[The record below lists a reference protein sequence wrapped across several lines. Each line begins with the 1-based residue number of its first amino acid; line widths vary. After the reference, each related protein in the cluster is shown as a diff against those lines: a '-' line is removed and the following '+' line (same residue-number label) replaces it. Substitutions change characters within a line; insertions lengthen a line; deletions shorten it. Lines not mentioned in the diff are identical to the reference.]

1 MRLLIRILTSGF
13 PYLTVLAAL
22 IGLVFPGPATAIY
35 TAIPILVMIMMACV
49 GATISLSAI
58 LGEWRRWPW
67 IVLILFGQS
76 IVLPLAGILVGFL
89 LWNPADRLGLLL
101 ASVAPVEASA
111 SVLIL
116 LAGGSEPLGIA
127 LLLGSSIST
136 VVVMPFAL
144 RLAGQPSF
152 SVAPVGIALWLLVVV
167 VGPLFLGSTIR
178 GRFLQ
183 TKDPRQSAG
192 AVSAVALLLVIYGV
206 GSLRPALG
214 EPAQWLL
221 LVLACLGLNAAGYAS
236 GWYGMRALQASRE
249 DCVAVLFTGGMREF
263 GVAVGLALQFFGPEP
278 AVAAALYGLTTMV
291 TSGLVLKWVW
301 SAQGST
307 QPSWKNNARTEPGS
321 PS

>member
-1 MRLLIRILTSGF
+1 VRLLTRILTRGF
-13 PYLTVLAAL
+13 PYLTVLAAF
-22 IGLVFPGPATAIY
+22 IGLAFPGPASAIY
-35 TAIPILVMIMMACV
+35 AAIPILVMIMMAGV
-49 GATISLSAI
+49 GATISLPAI

-67 IVLILFGQS
+67 IVLILLGQA

-89 LWNPADRLGLLL
+89 SSNPADRLGLLL

-144 RLAGQPSF
+144 KLAGQSAIA
-152 SVAPVGIALWLLVVV
+152 VAPAGVALWLLVVV
-167 VGPLFLGSTIR
+167 IGPLLLGSTVR
-178 GRFLQ
+178 GRFLR
-183 TKDPRQSAG
+183 TRDTRPAAG
-192 AVSAVALLLVIYGV
+192 AVSAAAVLLVIYGV
-206 GSLRPALG
+206 GSLRPAVG
-214 EPAQWLL
+214 GPAQWLL

-236 GWYGMRALQASRE
+236 SWYGMRALQASRE

-278 AVAAALYGLTTMV
+278 AVAAALYGLTTLV
-291 TSGLVLKWVW
+291 TPGLVLMWVW
-301 SAQGST
+301 SGTEQR
-307 QPSWKNNARTEPGS
+307 PSS
-321 PS
+321 PEQQRPT

>member
-1 MRLLIRILTSGF
+1 VRLLARILTRGF

-22 IGLVFPGPATAIY
+22 IGLAFPGPAGAIY
-35 TAIPILVMIMMACV
+35 AAIPILVMIMMAGV

-67 IVLILFGQS
+67 IVLILVGQG
-76 IVLPLAGILVGFL
+76 IVLPLTGILVGFL
-89 LWNPADRLGLLL
+89 SSNPADRLGLLL

-144 RLAGQPSF
+144 KLAGHS
-152 SVAPVGIALWLLVVV
+152 SIAVAPAGVALWLLVVV
-167 VGPLFLGSTIR
+167 VGPLLLGSAMR
-178 GRFLQ
+178 GRFFR
-183 TKDPRQSAG
+183 TRDPRPAAG
-192 AVSAVALLLVIYGV
+192 AVSAAAVLLIIYGV
-206 GSLRPALG
+206 GSLRPAVG
-214 EPAQWLL
+214 GPGQWLL

-263 GVAVGLALQFFGPEP
+263 GIAVGLALQFFGPEP

-291 TSGLVLKWVW
+291 TPGLVLMWVW
-301 SAQGST
+301 SGEGQR
-307 QPSWKNNARTEPGS
+307 PIS
-321 PS
+321 PEEHRPT

>member
-1 MRLLIRILTSGF
+1 VRLLIRILTNGF
-13 PYLTVLAAL
+13 PFLTVLAAL
-22 IGLVFPGPATAIY
+22 LGLVFPGPATAIY
-35 TAIPILVMIMMACV
+35 TAIPILVMIMMAGV